1 MLEMKNVITYFS
13 MNFLC
18 CSPSAQLKK
27 SSTSR
32 AVGTSVADEFCS
44 CILSSV
50 VLDAFVEELGVR
62 MLSGFLIK
70 LQGVDSLLLPR
81 KTNTR
86 KNWILNKNY
95 RPIHICSIS
104 THSIHQMGTRKRAG
118 WTDSSSFE
126 LNNEQSNVD
135 VKIFRGIFTWF
146 NRGPGWIG

>member
-1 MLEMKNVITYFS
+1 MPNIKNCITYFS

-32 AVGTSVADEFCS
+32 AVGTSVAEEFCS

-70 LQGVDSLLLPR
+70 LQGVDSLLLPGKIKG
-81 KTNTR
+81 KTKTLLELGSKQSLQNNSHVLTSHWMDASLR
-86 KNWILNKNY
+86 NKSQY
-95 RPIHICSIS
+95 SKS
-104 THSIHQMGTRKRAG
+104 THSIHQKGTKRRA
-118 WTDSSSFE
+118 E
-126 LNNEQSNVD
+126 
-135 VKIFRGIFTWF
+135 
-146 NRGPGWIG
+146 